1 MLRDMTARIIDR
13 LRFVRAARLV
23 EVAATA

>member
-1 MLRDMTARIIDR
+1 MLCDMTARIIDR
-13 LRFVRAARLV
+13 LRFVRAACLE